1 MTINNLV
8 ALQGLLSAPRPSGAR
23 SSAEPDRF
31 AATLATAVQA
41 RGSAFNAD
49 QALIAVELA
58 RLQMMRG
65 VFSLDSDDGGE
76 TPWEGLAGF
85 AAPQPPMPVRQEA
98 DSLPGPVALPLV
110 PLAPPP
116 AAAPVEIPGP
126 VRAPQ
131 AVESIVDRAS
141 RRYGV
146 DPALIKAVIK
156 AESSFNQH
164 AVSPV
169 GAQGLMQ
176 LMPGTAGDLGVS
188 NPLDAEENVMGGTKY
203 LKGLLNKYGGEL
215 DKALA
220 AYNWGPGNV
229 DRRGIDTLPRETRD
243 YLVKV
248 KRYYDSYSG

>member
-1 MTINNLV
+1 MTINNLA
-8 ALQGLLSAPRPSGAR
+8 ALQGLLSTPRPSGVR
-23 SSAEPDRF
+23 SSAETDRF
-31 AATLATAVQA
+31 AATLATAVQT
-41 RGSAFNAD
+41 RGAAVNAD
-49 QALIAVELA
+49 RALIAVELA

-65 VFSLDSDDGGE
+65 VFSLDSDVGEESTWGGI
-76 TPWEGLAGF
+76 ASF
-85 AAPQPPMPVRQEA
+85 AAPQQPMSARQET
-98 DSLPGPVALPLV
+98 DSWPGPVALP
-110 PLAPPP
+110 PTPPP
-116 AAAPVEIPGP
+116 APTQTEIPGP
-126 VRAPQ
+126 VRAPKT
-131 AVESIVDRAS
+131 VESIVDRAS

-156 AESSFNQH
+156 AESGFNQH

-176 LMPGTAGDLGVS
+176 LMPGTAGDLGVN

-203 LKGLLNKYGGEL
+203 LKGLLSKYGGEL